1 MVSVRTIALDSQ
13 PVTLEYLQLISE
25 GLGQLKL
32 GPAVVER
39 VEKSRASLLRHLESG
54 LAIYGSNTGVGALF
68 TREVPAEQQRDLSR
82 NIVLS
87 HACGVGD
94 PLGPVSVRAIMFGAV
109 CNLAQG
115 YTGVRLEVLEKL
127 LDFLNAD
134 ILPITPSA
142 GSIGSLT
149 HMAHISCGLMGL
161 GRCHFRGQDMSVMEA
176 LSETGLVPLELEAG
190 EGLSL
195 VSGTPSLTGIGGVAA
210 VKAQRLSDLAD
221 IAAALSFEALRANP
235 DSLHPRVHEV
245 RPHPG
250 QQAVARRMR
259 EFLEGSELLSRANL
273 QDCLSLRT
281 TPQVHG
287 STRQTVKRAIDTLEI
302 ELNSATN
309 NPLIFEDTVLS
320 ACNAH
325 GEPLAQCFDNLT
337 VALAELGN
345 ISERRT
351 DRLLNFRING
361 LPPFLT
367 DDPGLHSG
375 LMIPQYVSAYL
386 VSENKVLS
394 HPVCVDSIPMSAFQ
408 EDHVNM
414 GTLSALMAVRVAV
427 NVERI
432 LAIEFLTAR
441 AALRFL
447 LPLQPTPRLR
457 EVVDMLDSLV
467 EPVLSDRVLGPDI
480 TRLADYLGAGGP
492 L

>member
-1 MVSVRTIALDSQ
+1 VVGVTTLELNGQ
-13 PVTLEYLQLISE
+13 QVTLEHLSLIST
-25 GLGQLKL
+25 GLGKLSL
-32 GPAVVER
+32 GPVLLER
-39 VEKSRASLLRHLESG
+39 VRKSRSYLLKHVAEGKL
-54 LAIYGSNTGVGALF
+54 IYGTNTGVGSLYTLKIPPEKQSA
-68 TREVPAEQQRDLSR
+68 LSR

-94 PLGPVSVRAIMFGAV
+94 PLMPRTVRAIMFGAV
-109 CNLAQG
+109 CNLTQG
-115 YTGVRLEVLEKL
+115 YSGVRVTLLERL
-127 LDFLNAD
+127 LDFLNCD
-134 ILPITPSA
+134 LLPVVPSS

-149 HMAHISCGLMGL
+149 HMAHIGCALMGMGTCEL
-161 GRCHFRGQDMSVMEA
+161 RGVAMPVSEA
-176 LSETGLVPLELEAG
+176 LTQLELKPLELASG

-195 VSGTPSLTGIGGVAA
+195 VSGTPSITGIGGVTAL
-210 VKAQRLSDLAD
+210 KARRLAD
-221 IAAALSFEALRANP
+221 IADIAASLSFEALRANP
-235 DSLHPRVHEV
+235 DSLDPRVHQV

-250 QQAVARRMR
+250 QGEVARSMR
-259 EFLEGSELLSRANL
+259 ELLDESELLSRENL

-287 STRQTVKRAIDTLEI
+287 GSRQTISRACDTLEV
-302 ELNSATN
+302 ELNSATD

-325 GEPLAQCFDNLT
+325 GEPMAQCLDNLT

-351 DRLLNFRING
+351 DRLLNYRVNG
-361 LPPFLT
+361 LPPFLA

-394 HPVCVDSIPMSAFQ
+394 HPVSVDSIPMSAFQ

-414 GTLSALMAVRVAV
+414 GTLGALMALRVAI
-427 NVERI
+427 NLESI
-432 LAIEFLTAR
+432 LAVELLTAR

-447 LPLQPTPRLR
+447 RPLSPSPRLR
-457 EVVDMLDSLV
+457 QAVEILDSLV
-467 EPVLSDRVLGPDI
+467 PPVTEDRMLGPDI
-480 TRLADYLGAGGP
+480 KVLADYLGAGGA